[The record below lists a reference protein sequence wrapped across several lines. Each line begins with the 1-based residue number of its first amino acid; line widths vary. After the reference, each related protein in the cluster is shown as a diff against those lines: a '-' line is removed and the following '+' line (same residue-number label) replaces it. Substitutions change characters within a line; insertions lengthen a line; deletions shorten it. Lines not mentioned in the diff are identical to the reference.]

1 MKIKMTR
8 QIATIIIL
16 ALSVMA
22 IFGGRWIT
30 GFYGKGHKLIL
41 ENKKSKGNPD
51 AGIKIVEY
59 TDFQCSACSVGANVL
74 HEFMNLYSDQI
85 FLTYRHYPLPSLHPY
100 AVKMATYAEC
110 SAKQEKFWAYHDYLF
125 ENARVISRSISPVA
139 KMLGQAEQM
148 QLDMEKFKVC
158 VESSEAELTVLQEKD
173 AGKKLGVRAT
183 PTYFLNG
190 EMVVGSGNI
199 KKELEKILGIPTKA
213 PKDEKN

>member
-8 QIATIIIL
+8 QIATIIVL

-85 FLTYRHYPLPSLHPY
+85 FLTYRHYPLPSMHPQ
-100 AVKMATYAEC
+100 AVKMAIYAEC
-110 SAKQEKFWAYHDYLF
+110 AAEQGKFWPYHDYLF
-125 ENARVISRSISPVA
+125 ENASVLSRSLSPA
-139 KMLGQAEQM
+139 GKMQDKAGEL
-148 QLDMEKFKVC
+148 QLDMKAFNAC
-158 VESSEAELTVLQEKD
+158 VDEPETELTVLQEKD
-173 AGKKLGVRAT
+173 SGKELGVRAT

-213 PKDEKN
+213 PNDEKI